1 MSLPSE
7 FPPLYISPPNPDL
20 ADPIETSP
28 FGDKLLHSNFDTAY
42 GFNPN
47 LPFFSNKPPKSAEKP
62 QVIADALLQ
71 FHLDKADCCEEEL
84 IEEVLDLMDQADS
97 SEEALTEEV
106 VDLLD
111 EKITNALTTG
121 LDLVDEIFDC
131 PTSDKQIDSIAGC
144 LSFCVYNALKEL
156 DADETVC
163 KEAHHAVKAEIQ
175 TILMHPT
182 KSKEA
187 IYNDILTLIP
197 SLVVDL

>member
-1 MSLPSE
+1 MSLPSDI
-7 FPPLYISPPNPDL
+7 PPFYISPLNPDL

-28 FGDKLLHSNFDTAY
+28 LGDILIKSDFMTEY
-42 GFNPN
+42 GFKPN
-47 LPFFSNKPPKSAEKP
+47 LPLFSDKPPKSAQKP
-62 QVIADALLQ
+62 QTVADAVLQ
-71 FHLDKADCCEEEL
+71 FHIEKADSCEEEL
-84 IEEVLDLMDQADS
+84 I
-97 SEEALTEEV
+97 EEV

-111 EKITNALTTG
+111 EKITTALTVG

-163 KEAHHAVKAEIQ
+163 KEAQHAVKAEIQ
-175 TILMHPT
+175 TILMQPT